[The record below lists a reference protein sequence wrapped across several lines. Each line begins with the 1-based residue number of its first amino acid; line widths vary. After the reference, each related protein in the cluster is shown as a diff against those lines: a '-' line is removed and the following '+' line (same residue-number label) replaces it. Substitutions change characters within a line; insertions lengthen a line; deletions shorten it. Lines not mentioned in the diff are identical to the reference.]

1 MSLLSGNMLF
11 KESIG
16 IILIAFAIF
25 TTISLISYNPNDLS
39 WFKVSSKVISVK
51 NYTGP
56 YGAQMA
62 SYFIH
67 LIGSG
72 AYLIPLFTA
81 ICGVTLFRNKGWR
94 SYIPL
99 ILIWLSL
106 SISLCSLLY
115 MRFLDIDPIF
125 KDVQS
130 GGILGEIISM
140 NLLKYFNK
148 TGSYL
153 IVITILLLSLIT
165 VTRISVISLFS
176 GIRDIFLFLFKRT
189 LSLKSSISNNI
200 KGFLSLKS
208 SILDNIRM
216 RIEMRKKGERL
227 RDRKIR
233 PSRQIGDNG
242 KKRRDNKRRASSV
255 QEEIDPLDTNGDYQL
270 PPLSLLDH
278 PLKLDEKRSRD
289 EFAVNADI
297 LEKKL
302 KDFGVNGKVLE
313 VVPGPV
319 ITRYEFEPAS
329 GVKVS
334 KIMGLSDDLALGMKA
349 LSVRI
354 LAPVPG
360 KSVVGIEIPNVKREI
375 VYLSEILSSDEFRKS
390 QATLP
395 LGLGKDISGNPI
407 VTDLAIIPH
416 LLVAGATGSGKSVGV
431 NSMICSLLFNA
442 TPEEINFIMI
452 DPKMLE
458 LSVYDGI
465 PHLISPV
472 VVDPK
477 KASIALKWVVE
488 EMERRYRL
496 LSEKGVRNIDGY
508 NRLFKEDDSRQ
519 KREAKGQKKDHSL
532 DHTLEV
538 EVEVEGEGGGIPPS
552 EEKRLSYIIVVI
564 DELADLMIVSSR
576 DVEDSLARLAQMA
589 RASGIHLI
597 LATQRPSVD
606 VLTGTIKAN
615 FPARIS
621 FQVSSRTDSRTIL
634 DCAGAE
640 RLLGKGDFLFL
651 PPGTS
656 RLQRIHGALVS
667 EVEIKRVVDFLKR
680 EEGPVYND
688 SILKARLESKED
700 DEGKEGEEYDEK
712 YDEAVALV
720 ARTRQASISM
730 IQRRLRVGYNRAA
743 RMIEVMEKEGV
754 IGPSDGVKPRDVYVK
769 DL

>member
-1 MSLLSGNMLF
+1 MLF

-67 LIGSG
+67 LIGGG
-72 AYLIPLFTA
+72 AYLISLFTA

-99 ILIWLSL
+99 ILSWLSL

-125 KDVQS
+125 KDVQA

-189 LSLKSSISNNI
+189 LSLKSSI
-200 KGFLSLKS
+200 
-208 SILDNIRM
+208 LDNIRM
-216 RIEMRKKGERL
+216 RIEMRKKGDRL

-255 QEEIDPLDTNGDYQL
+255 QEEIDPLDTNGDYHL

-278 PLKLDEKRSRD
+278 PLNLDEKRSRD
-289 EFAVNADI
+289 EFAVNASI
-297 LEKKL
+297 LENEL

-390 QATLP
+390 EATLP

-519 KREAKGQKKDHSL
+519 KREAKGQKE
-532 DHTLEV
+532 DHTLE
-538 EVEVEGEGGGIPPS
+538 GEGGEIPPPK
-552 EEKRLSYIIVVI
+552 EKRLPYIIVVI

-667 EVEIKRVVDFLKR
+667 EVEIKKVVDFLRR

-754 IGPSDGVKPRDVYVK
+754 IGPSDGIKPREVYVR

>member
-1 MSLLSGNMLF
+1 MFLSGKIVF
-11 KESIG
+11 RESMG

-25 TTISLISYNPNDLS
+25 TAISLASYNPDDLS
-39 WFKVSSKVISVK
+39 WFKISSEIVSVK

-56 YGAQMA
+56 YGARMA
-62 SYFIH
+62 SVFIN
-67 LIGSG
+67 LLGSG
-72 AYLIPLFTA
+72 AYLIPLFTT
-81 ICGVTLFRNKGWR
+81 ICGVTLFRDKGLR

-99 ILIWLSL
+99 ISNWLFL
-106 SISLCSLLY
+106 SISVCSLLY
-115 MRFLDIDPIF
+115 LRFLDIDPIF
-125 KDVQS
+125 EKGVPA
-130 GGILGEIISM
+130 GGMLGEIISKS
-140 NLLKYFNK
+140 LLRLFNK

-153 IVITILLLSLIT
+153 IVITILLLSVIT
-165 VTRISVISLFS
+165 VTGISVSSVFK
-176 GIRDIFLFLFKRT
+176 GIRDISLFLFK
-189 LSLKSSISNNI
+189 K
-200 KGFLSLKS
+200 FLSLKS
-208 SILDNIRM
+208 SVLDNIKM
-216 RIEMRKKGERL
+216 RKEMRKKKVRL
-227 RDRKIR
+227 NEEKGKYSGGIA
-233 PSRQIGDNG
+233 DNG
-242 KKRRDNKRRASSV
+242 KKRRKKRRTSGV
-255 QEEIDPLDTNGDYQL
+255 QGDPYSLDTTGGYHI
-270 PPLSLLDH
+270 PPLSLLES
-278 PLKLDEKRSRD
+278 PRYPIEGKKSKD
-289 EFAVNADI
+289 EFAVNTGI

-302 KDFGVNGKVLE
+302 KDFGVDGKVLE

-319 ITRYEFEPAS
+319 ITRYEFEPGP

-360 KSVVGIEIPNVKREI
+360 KSVVGIEIPNAKRET

-390 QATLP
+390 RATLP
-395 LGLGKDISGNPI
+395 LGLGKDISGNPV
-407 VTDLAIIPH
+407 VTDLAAIPH
-416 LLVAGATGSGKSVGV
+416 LLIAGATGSGKSVGV

-472 VVDPK
+472 VIDPK

-508 NRLFKEDDSRQ
+508 NKLLKEKDSGQ
-519 KREAKGQKKDHSL
+519 KRKTNGSKDHPL
-532 DHTLEV
+532 QEA
-538 EVEVEGEGGGIPPS
+538 GGDISPV
-552 EEKRLSYIIVVI
+552 EEKRLPYIVVVI

-589 RASGIHLI
+589 RASGIHLL

-621 FQVSSRTDSRTIL
+621 FQVSSRIDSRTIL
-634 DCAGAE
+634 DSAGAE
-640 RLLGKGDFLFL
+640 RLLGNGDFLFL
-651 PPGTS
+651 PPGVS
-656 RLQRIHGALVS
+656 RLQRIHGSLVS
-667 EVEIKRVVDFLKR
+667 EVEIKGVVDFLKR
-680 EEGPVYND
+680 QQKPIYDD
-688 SILKARLESKED
+688 SILKARLEARENKEKED
-700 DEGKEGEEYDEK
+700 EEYDEK

-730 IQRRLRVGYNRAA
+730 IQRKLRVGYNRAA
-743 RMIEVMEKEGV
+743 RMIEIMEKEGV
-754 IGPSDGVKPRDVYVK
+754 VGPSDGLKPRDVYVK
-769 DL
+769 DI